1 MLKFYVDMIF
11 KSKMSKLLSFW
22 SSFQSPISRKK
33 SHFDASMSLILLQQS
48 LTQQSRTQTK
58 RLHHIQLRFHYYVV
72 LF

>member
-33 SHFDASMSLILLQQS
+33 SHFDARMSLTLLQQS
-48 LTQQSRTQTK
+48 LT
-58 RLHHIQLRFHYYVV
+58 
-72 LF
+72 